1 MMGLIND
8 AAHVSICSYSA
19 ASIVVAVEGP
29 LSDSS
34 FSHSALLE
42 PSPEKKKN
50 RVQTMEGSK
59 GPKSTA
65 ELSVLSRARDGG
77 GGGGKAKAKSLM
89 MDPRVGQTSCYMFAS
104 FPPNG

>member
-1 MMGLIND
+1 
-8 AAHVSICSYSA
+8 
-19 ASIVVAVEGP
+19 
-29 LSDSS
+29 
-34 FSHSALLE
+34 
-42 PSPEKKKN
+42 
-50 RVQTMEGSK
+50 MEGSK

>member
-1 MMGLIND
+1 MGLIND

-42 PSPEKKKN
+42 PSPEKKK
-50 RVQTMEGSK
+50 TE
-59 GPKSTA
+59 
-65 ELSVLSRARDGG
+65 SRRWRG
-77 GGGGKAKAKSLM
+77 
-89 MDPRVGQTSCYMFAS
+89 PRVPKA
-104 FPPNG
+104 PPSSPFCLEHEMEEGEGAKQKQNPS